1 MNCERSE
8 KEIKWE
14 DDGISKIREELKD
27 LDLPTEFAS
36 TKGKNI
42 KGQINAEAV
51 RTGMIRRYQR
61 FQRKKLKEWQINKIR
76 GSRLSRERKAFQI
89 PK

>member
-8 KEIKWE
+8 KEIKRE

-42 KGQINAEAV
+42 KGQINAEAA